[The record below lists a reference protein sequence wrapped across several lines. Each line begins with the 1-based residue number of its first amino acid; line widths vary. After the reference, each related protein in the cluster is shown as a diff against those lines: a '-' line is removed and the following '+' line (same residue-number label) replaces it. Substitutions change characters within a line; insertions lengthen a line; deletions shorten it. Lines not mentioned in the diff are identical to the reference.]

1 MPDPSTVRPVKLKF
15 VAAVVVAVP
24 LFACATHDASQGD
37 VAVPLAQVE
46 ARYPRMSYVH
56 IIKCDK
62 NGDQLYS
69 RIELSCV
76 RSVYHAMYI
85 EE

>member
-1 MPDPSTVRPVKLKF
+1 VKLQF
-15 VAAVVVAVP
+15 VALLVVASP
-24 LFACATHDASQGD
+24 LFACAAPETSQGD
-37 VAVPLAQVE
+37 LAVPLAQVE

-56 IIKCDK
+56 IVKCDK
-62 NGDQLYS
+62 DGDQLYS

-76 RSVYHAMYI
+76 RSIYHAMYI

>member
-1 MPDPSTVRPVKLKF
+1 MKLKF

-24 LFACATHDASQGD
+24 LFACATPDAYQGD

-56 IIKCDK
+56 IAKCDK
-62 NGDQLYS
+62 DGDQLYS

>member
-1 MPDPSTVRPVKLKF
+1 MKLKF
-15 VAAVVVAVP
+15 VAVLVVAFV
-24 LFACATHDASQGD
+24 LFACAAPDAYQGD

-56 IIKCDK
+56 IVKCDK

-76 RSVYHAMYI
+76 RSIYHAMYI

>member
-1 MPDPSTVRPVKLKF
+1 
-15 VAAVVVAVP
+15 
-24 LFACATHDASQGD
+24 
-37 VAVPLAQVE
+37 VPLAQVE
-46 ARYPRMSYVH
+46 ARYPLMSYVH
-56 IIKCDK
+56 IVKCDK

-76 RSVYHAMYI
+76 RSIYHAMYI